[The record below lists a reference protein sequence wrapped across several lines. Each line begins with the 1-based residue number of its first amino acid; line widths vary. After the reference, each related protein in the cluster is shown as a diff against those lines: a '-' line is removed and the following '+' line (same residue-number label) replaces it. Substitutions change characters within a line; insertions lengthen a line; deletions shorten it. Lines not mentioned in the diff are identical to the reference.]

1 MQLNV
6 LKSTIVSKPCTKCYN
21 NMYHFFFRE
30 KFPSHFK
37 FKEYCPL
44 VFRKLRED
52 FNIDDQ
58 AYAVSTYVLVIGYN
72 IPAGNY

>member
-1 MQLNV
+1 MLYF
-6 LKSTIVSKPCTKCYN
+6 S
-21 NMYHFFFRE
+21 FRE

-44 VFRKLRED
+44 VFRKLREG

-58 AYAVSTYVLVIGYN
+58 AYAVSLWDSFNYQIVVL
-72 IPAGNY
+72 